1 MATEIVLASAD
12 VPTGTGGT
20 LDITAAELGTTV
32 PKGALLFGNHADP
45 STDGVNKG
53 NALWAFGAI
62 DSAGNEICEAHRVR
76 DSSDLAGH
84 NAVTNACYAKLDS
97 SDSQTF
103 ATELSYNAWIAGGLR
118 VDRVSGQ
125 ANGSP
130 VHTIQFAGEGVQSQV
145 FDSLQDQDQGVA
157 TTVSFDFEPNF
168 IAIFGAGGDRFETSK
183 NSPVGNHTGYG
194 GSNVSFL
201 SRRRSVWQSVSL
213 SASGSAAPRD
223 IGCVVSTKQVGVSY
237 NPSRQVSVV
246 DQSYDWTWL
255 SSSQLQLTPK
265 LVSQDPAPAPDL
277 GFAAFYLPGMAVH
290 AGLLF
295 TPTETGRNELDLT
308 SRPLGTT
315 TAIVI
320 LPNQIPAANS
330 EDYLDDPSG
339 GSHGL
344 GVWTSLNDD
353 EICAGVAIKNSTS
366 GTNAISRRD
375 LKLGTIIDHDQGTT
389 GQTNLDSPIAS
400 EGSLTA
406 NCDDAAATSYAWPYV
421 LFERDNGLLTAEDVI
436 ATLNADSDYQDMQAD
451 ATTASTQ
458 STAAATAASAAST
471 QASLANTNAAGAK
484 TAAES
489 VDTKLSAGRATN
501 LDNLDEAISSR
512 STLASQSSHTT
523 QLTSIQGSLVG
534 ISSNASS
541 AATNASSASSTATAI
556 NSKLPADTATK
567 LGNLDAAVSSVS
579 GGTTQPR
586 VNQKFAKQFVLP
598 LSRRSDGTITARK
611 RVRIGAS
618 EQPDIAVDTSPLY
631 GDGISVKTVG
641 TPVVVASGELTA
653 TAIGPRDEWACVSLD
668 GGQVAGNNYRVDVA
682 LTMETDETITASFY
696 VDVVAPAAP

>member
-12 VPTGTGGT
+12 VPAGTGGT

-76 DSSDLAGH
+76 DTSDLAGH

-157 TTVSFDFEPNF
+157 TNVSFDFVPNF

-201 SRRRSVWQSVSL
+201 ARRRSTWQSVSL
-213 SASGSAAPRD
+213 SASGSANPRD
-223 IGCVVSTKQVGVSY
+223 IGCAISTKQVGISY
-237 NPSRQVSVV
+237 NPARQVSVI
-246 DQSYDWTWL
+246 DQSYDWAWL

-277 GFAAFYLPGMAVH
+277 GFAAFYLPGIAAH

-308 SRPLGTT
+308 SRPLGTS

-330 EDYLDDPSG
+330 EDYLDDPAG

-344 GVWTSLNDD
+344 GVWTSLNND
-353 EICAGVAIKNSTS
+353 EICASVAVKNSTS

-375 LKLGTIIDHDQGTT
+375 LKLGAIIDHDQGTT

-489 VDTKLSAGRATN
+489 VDTKLGTPNDTDFATDIDNVLNEAQEAHSDAEAAGINISAVN
-501 LDNLDEAISSR
+501 
-512 STLASQSSHTT
+512 
-523 QLTSIQGSLVG
+523 
-534 ISSNASS
+534 
-541 AATNASSASSTATAI
+541 
-556 NSKLPADTATK
+556 TK
-567 LGNLDAAVSSVS
+567 LGTPAGADLAADIAAS
-579 GGTTQPR
+579 GGGSTVDAQEVSPKRTWYVTERGEGYRAPNIITVQDG
-586 VNQKFAKQFVLP
+586 FAGTFQF
-598 LSRRSDGTITARK
+598 DFANNTEATITGTPA
-611 RVRIGAS
+611 VTITGADS
-618 EQPDIAVDTSPLY
+618 VTATNIRLRASDQKAVLFNVPALT
-631 GDGISVKTVG
+631 TVG
-641 TPVVVASGELTA
+641 TYTVKV
-653 TAIGPRDEWACVSLD
+653 
-668 GGQVAGNNYRVDVA
+668 
-682 LTMETDETITASFY
+682 TASTTDSQTIP
-696 VDVVAPAAP
+696 VEGTLVVR